1 MWVKKMQWY
10 TLAVEHYSDIRK
22 DKILPLAKTRMD
34 LENIMLSEISQTEEV
49 KNQMISLLSGI

>member
-10 TLAVEHYSDIRK
+10 TLAVEHYSAIRQ
-22 DKILPLAKTRMD
+22 DKMLPLAKTRMD